1 MIVLACL
8 ATSLVS
14 YADNAGSA
22 SEPALSAG
30 QPLEP
35 GRVHSRVA
43 LRQAQDDAA
52 AECGLSST
60 AAPAGIA
67 TKLSDGHNVLV
78 DVCDEGIFRV
88 RISPRKE
95 FEESLLERYGC
106 IKTDWKKVKTDVT
119 IKGAEAIITNGKYSL
134 TVNKKTGV
142 ISLKDAKGKAV
153 IKEIRLLDNKDKVC
167 DNLREV
173 INKKWEDLNVIKN
186 DGGIIGD
193 DEGKFAN
200 VDKREIPGAMNICA
214 ISIKMED
221 GERFYGGGSTSRD
234 HIQHRGELLR
244 MWVTYQ
250 HTEIPMPFMMSSR
263 GWGIYD
269 NTTRKSFFDV
279 GSVYKD
285 TFNIVNCYD
294 EADFFLM
301 AGEDMPAILNAYT
314 TVTGRTYVLPKW
326 AYGLCFGPNMR
337 EEQFD
342 ILHDAAMFRQIDVPC
357 DVFWLEPQWMA
368 KRYDFT
374 TKKRW
379 NYDRFSPEPYWV
391 QDQYP
396 KQLHHR
402 LFIGKLRSMG
412 FHLGLW
418 LCEEYDLSLVE
429 EDLVAMRE
437 GRDTSGQEHWMDHL
451 KNFMDQ
457 GVQGFKLDPA
467 RTIDNHPDWKYYNGQ
482 TDDVM
487 HNLNQVLLPK
497 QMAELGRNYNGKR
510 TWHHY
515 CGGWSGTQHWT
526 ASTSGD
532 NGGGKTALYDQ
543 LNLGMSGFLN
553 TSCDVMSVPRDLEMP
568 SLHFGLFLPWVQIN
582 SWFSMM
588 QPFYYDKPEQDIY
601 RFYVKLRYSLAPYIY
616 SMALE
621 ATQDGMPI
629 VRSMPLTF
637 PEDRTCDD
645 MTYQYMFGPW
655 YCVGIFTNEIY
666 LPKGTWT
673 DAWTGERI
681 VSKGETFTREYPADR
696 AGLLFIREGAIIPS
710 QGDVSYL
717 GARPFEK
724 VTLNVYPCGDS
735 RFTMMDDDGETY
747 GYEKGTI
754 AKTLVECHEK
764 DGVSKIIVNPV
775 QGSFEGM
782 PQTREYSFA
791 VQNDGKATTVL
802 VGGKELK
809 DWTFEDGM
817 IRFNLEPVKV
827 SEKVV
832 IDIK

>member
-497 QMAELGRNYNGKR
+497 QMAELGRNYNLRKRRRHQHPETTAEGKR
-510 TWHHY
+510 P
-515 CGGWSGTQHWT
+515 SM
-526 ASTSGD
+526 TS
-532 NGGGKTALYDQ
+532 
-543 LNLGMSGFLN
+543 
-553 TSCDVMSVPRDLEMP
+553 
-568 SLHFGLFLPWVQIN
+568 
-582 SWFSMM
+582 
-588 QPFYYDKPEQDIY
+588 
-601 RFYVKLRYSLAPYIY
+601 
-616 SMALE
+616 
-621 ATQDGMPI
+621 
-629 VRSMPLTF
+629 
-637 PEDRTCDD
+637 
-645 MTYQYMFGPW
+645 
-655 YCVGIFTNEIY
+655 
-666 LPKGTWT
+666 
-673 DAWTGERI
+673 
-681 VSKGETFTREYPADR
+681 
-696 AGLLFIREGAIIPS
+696 
-710 QGDVSYL
+710 
-717 GARPFEK
+717 
-724 VTLNVYPCGDS
+724 
-735 RFTMMDDDGETY
+735 
-747 GYEKGTI
+747 
-754 AKTLVECHEK
+754 
-764 DGVSKIIVNPV
+764 
-775 QGSFEGM
+775 
-782 PQTREYSFA
+782 
-791 VQNDGKATTVL
+791 
-802 VGGKELK
+802 
-809 DWTFEDGM
+809 
-817 IRFNLEPVKV
+817 
-827 SEKVV
+827 
-832 IDIK
+832 